1 MTPLA
6 TAKTQTIGPRA
17 TRDPRRLGACLLAVF
32 CSLTVTAAEMPRL
45 VRGENR
51 VDLIVDGQP
60 WLVLGGEL
68 RNSSSSTLEFMEP
81 IWPHLASL
89 HLNTVFTPVSWRQLE
104 PEEGRFDF
112 ALVDGLVRRARQ
124 SRLRLILL
132 WMGTWKNGVSG
143 YAPGWVMTQPQR
155 FPRLSETALSPFGE
169 ETAAA
174 DARAFRRLLTHL
186 REIDREHGTVL
197 MIQIENEIGTAA
209 DRSPLA
215 QAALAAPVP
224 AALIAHLVA
233 HMTELKPYL
242 RERWI
247 AQGRKTTGTWA
258 DVFGQGPDTEDIF
271 MAWYYAAYVGRVA
284 AAGKAAYPL
293 PMYVNA
299 CQLRGEQFAAKL
311 DPVGGPT
318 APVLDVWMAAA
329 PAIDIFAVDNYRD
342 FKAQCAAYRHRGN
355 PLFMPECCIWWKDDP
370 YSGPAKALYAIGEHD
385 ALAFSPF
392 GIDNDM
398 YRGHLL
404 GDVYRELAGLTP
416 MILPLRGTG
425 RMHGFYR
432 EEEAKSE
439 TFAFQGYRAVVTYRD
454 VPPRGA
460 EAAPAKDRYGSFGL
474 ILQSGDDEFMV
485 LARGADIRFESTDS
499 ARQRLVNLGVEE
511 VEFVEGRWKM
521 RRLLS
526 GDEVGGQGAACVLTP
541 PPFSRQA
548 VVGEKPITVLRL
560 RMARLAT
567 LEPAKNAA
575 R

>member
-1 MTPLA
+1 MTPVPTA
-6 TAKTQTIGPRA
+6 TARPA
-17 TRDPRRLGACLLAVF
+17 SRRSRSLLLAWLLAAVGT
-32 CSLTVTAAEMPRL
+32 LAVQAAEMPRL

-51 VDLIVDGQP
+51 VDLIVDGRP

-68 RNSSSSTLEFMEP
+68 RNSSSSTLGFMEP
-81 IWPHLASL
+81 IWPHLEAL

-104 PEEGRFDF
+104 PAEGQFDF

-143 YAPGWVMTQPQR
+143 YAPGWVLTQPQR
-155 FPRLSETALSPFGE
+155 FPRLSEAALSPFGE

-174 DARAFRRLLTHL
+174 DARAFQRLLAHL
-186 REIDREHGTVL
+186 REIDREHSTVL
-197 MIQIENEIGTAA
+197 MIQVENEIGTAA

-215 QAALAAPVP
+215 QEALAAPVP

-233 HMTELKPYL
+233 HASELKPYL
-242 RERWI
+242 RERWG
-247 AQGRKTTGTWA
+247 AQGRKTSGTWA
-258 DVFGQGPDTEDIF
+258 DVFGPGPATEDIF
-271 MAWYYAAYVGRVA
+271 MAWHYATFVGRVA

-299 CQLRGEQFAAKL
+299 CQLRGDQFDATH
-311 DPVGGPT
+311 DPFGGPT

-329 PAIDIFAVDNYRD
+329 PAIEVFAVDNYRD
-342 FKAQCAAYRHRGN
+342 FKPQSAAYRHRGN
-355 PLFMPECCIWWKDDP
+355 PLFIPESCIWWKDDP

-385 ALAFSPF
+385 ALAFSTF
-392 GIDNDM
+392 GIDNET

-416 MILPLRGTG
+416 LILPLRGTG
-425 RMHGFYR
+425 RMHGFYHS
-432 EEEAKSE
+432 EEAKSE
-439 TFAFQGYRAVVTYRD
+439 TFAFHGYRAVVTYRAL
-454 VPPRGA
+454 PPRGD
-460 EAAPAKDRYGSFGL
+460 EAAPVKDRYGSFGL
-474 ILQSGDDEFMV
+474 ILQTGEDEFMV
-485 LARGADIRFESTDS
+485 LARGADIRFESTDP
-499 ARQRLVNLGVEE
+499 ARTRLVNLGVEE
-511 VEFVEGRWKM
+511 VEFADGRWKM

-560 RMARLAT
+560 RMARLAAP
-567 LEPAKNAA
+567 EKDAA